1 MIMSKKDLIRCKLP
15 TRDVGFYLKCQWDP
29 CAVQSL
35 VQVKKDLGP
44 L

>member
-29 CAVQSL
+29 CDPFLFRVDPVTQ
-35 VQVKKDLGP
+35 KCT
-44 L
+44 

>member
-29 CAVQSL
+29 CDGSQIVE
-35 VQVKKDLGP
+35 LGI
-44 L
+44 